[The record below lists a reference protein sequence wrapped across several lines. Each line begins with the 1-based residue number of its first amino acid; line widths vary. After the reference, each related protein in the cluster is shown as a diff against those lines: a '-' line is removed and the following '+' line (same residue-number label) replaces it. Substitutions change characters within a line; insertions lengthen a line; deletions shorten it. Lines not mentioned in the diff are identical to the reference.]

1 MKDAIVDFIINT
13 ILDMM
18 QEMTKMEWVK
28 SDLQSALDLID
39 NAAGSPF
46 FRTMKGVGATLLIC
60 MFFIHLLESA
70 LKDRADP
77 DSLFKEMAMLGVYAI
92 VILNLGEI
100 LSAVKGIA
108 GGILDLSFDTY
119 IIASRDTSDFLSGE
133 NSNPGALGGVLGIND
148 GLNIMVL
155 VLDALL
161 YAVVGSLVMTVV
173 QVICSIVVITIKM
186 EIVIRTALMPL
197 AVGFIAED
205 GWKGPGGRFIKKWCA
220 CLLQGVII
228 MLAFNAYA
236 AVNVLSIGSGGSL
249 FLVSLF
255 AGGFALAGICTKSG
269 QLANDVMGV

>member
-1 MKDAIVDFIINT
+1 MKDALVNFINS

-18 QEMTKMEWVK
+18 QEMAKPEWVK
-28 SDLQSALDLID
+28 TDLKDALDMID
-39 NAAGSPF
+39 NATGSQF
-46 FRTMKGVGATLLIC
+46 FSVMKGVGASLLIC

-92 VILNLGEI
+92 VILNLGDI
-100 LSAVKGIA
+100 LSAIKGIVR
-108 GGILDLSFDTY
+108 GILDLSFDAY
-119 IIASRDTSDFLSGE
+119 IISADASGILSDDST
-133 NSNPGALGGVLGIND
+133 PGALGGALGISD
-148 GLNIMVL
+148 SLNVIVL
-155 VLDALL
+155 VLDAIL
-161 YAVVGSLVMTVV
+161 YAIVGSLVMTVV
-173 QVICSIVVITIKM
+173 QVICAIVVITIKM

-205 GWKGPGGRFIKKWCA
+205 GWKGPGGRFVKKWCA

-236 AVNVLSIGSGGSL
+236 AVNVLSVGAEGSA